1 MKTKIHLNINKGQL
15 ISFNIEKGNK
25 KLDVGNKLSDFKIEK
40 ELGKGNFGS
49 VYLVTSKLTN
59 KEYAMKEIKSKR
71 YKNEEERLNIQKEL
85 KLLENLDNP
94 HVITYFSSFYEK
106 GNLYIITEYI
116 NGGSLKELIQKLK
129 EKGKLVDEKKMWE
142 FLIQLLKGLFYLHEE
157 KKIIHKDIKPENILI
172 DEHMN
177 LKISD
182 YGINAINNKKVDD
195 MLKHHGISIGS
206 IQFIAPE
213 MINNGIYDFKSDIY
227 MLGLTLFNLMFGKL
241 PDEKKLKNNKEK
253 HTILYKNSNFPDYY
267 SDQIKGFIKD
277 LLTVNQSERPSAH
290 GAFSGALSV
299 YTLKYL
305 NTNSILSALQCF
317 YSITAL
323 KKYFNSD
330 KIQEIVKN
338 DEDKMKYL
346 MTRTVKKAFNFINPN
361 YFNYNEIK
369 AQCLKLRL
377 LFYSKEEKF
386 LKMTEIN
393 IMKVLEDICN
403 NLHKELNKNKS
414 IKNESEP
421 GINNLNEELI
431 NKKEE
436 NIDESNEKKVF
447 ESACKN
453 YQEIYRSKISDLIYF
468 LENTT
473 HKCPNCNNKIKTKI
487 TFQIGYALYP
497 ERAAISLKQKKLSVY
512 NLFQHV
518 CKQRLFNCFNEF
530 CKYCDKSLQNII
542 KIMNFYI
549 CPLNLILMF
558 DYKNANDFVLEIE
571 EFLDISDFVI
581 RKDVNNP
588 KYRLI
593 GVIFSEKN
601 EDGIKYFSYT
611 KDGNQQWKYFNG
623 KSYEDS
629 NLNELQNHKNIEVLF
644 YTSL

>member
-1 MKTKIHLNINKGQL
+1 M
-15 ISFNIEKGNK
+15 
-25 KLDVGNKLSDFKIEK
+25 
-40 ELGKGNFGS
+40 
-49 VYLVTSKLTN
+49 
-59 KEYAMKEIKSKR
+59 
-71 YKNEEERLNIQKEL
+71 
-85 KLLENLDNP
+85 
-94 HVITYFSSFYEK
+94 
-106 GNLYIITEYI
+106 
-116 NGGSLKELIQKLK
+116 
-129 EKGKLVDEKKMWE
+129 
-142 FLIQLLKGLFYLHEE
+142 
-157 KKIIHKDIKPENILI
+157 
-172 DEHMN
+172 
-177 LKISD
+177 
-182 YGINAINNKKVDD
+182 
-195 MLKHHGISIGS
+195 
-206 IQFIAPE
+206 
-213 MINNGIYDFKSDIY
+213 
-227 MLGLTLFNLMFGKL
+227 
-241 PDEKKLKNNKEK
+241 
-253 HTILYKNSNFPDYY
+253 
-267 SDQIKGFIKD
+267 
-277 LLTVNQSERPSAH
+277 
-290 GAFSGALSV
+290 
-299 YTLKYL
+299 
-305 NTNSILSALQCF
+305 SALQCF